1 MVAES
6 WDDERFLTA
15 LQQARRARQAV
26 PPAFAEA
33 GKNTFAWHSIDAE
46 LAQLTYDST
55 RHTGRVPTARAE
67 GASIRA
73 LTFSS
78 VHLTI
83 ELEVTRDSLLCQVV
97 PAQPAIIEVQARTGA
112 ATRVNADGIGC
123 FSIHP
128 IPRGLFRLRCQTAA
142 GIDVLTGWITP

>member
-1 MVAES
+1 MAES
-6 WDDERFLTA
+6 WDDKRLLTA
-15 LQQARRARQAV
+15 LQQALRARQAV
-26 PPAFAEA
+26 PAAFAAA
-33 GKNTFAWHSIDAE
+33 GQNAFAWHNVDAE
-46 LAQLTYDST
+46 LAQLSYDST
-55 RHTGRVPTARAE
+55 GPTGRVPSALAE
-67 GASIRA
+67 DAFIRA